1 MRLFSLLPLVLLAAC
16 QGTAISTSDTAPD
29 DCGAESYQTIVGT
42 PANIIDAKALPPGT
56 RIIHPDTAV
65 TRDYRLER
73 LNIHVDEGGQVARVV
88 CG

>member
-1 MRLFSLLPLVLLAAC
+1 MRLFSLLPLALLAAC
-16 QGTAISTSDTAPD
+16 QSTVISTSDTAPD

-42 PANIIDAKALPPGT
+42 PANTIDAKALPPGT

-65 TRDYRLER
+65 THDYRLER